1 MNEQPQ
7 SLAPG
12 IAASE
17 TRLSLRIL
25 ATNDVHANLLPY
37 DYFTDRPVS
46 GHNLA
51 RTATM
56 IARARADQR
65 NSLLFD
71 NGDFLQGTPLSDL
84 LAQEQGDG
92 DEIHPVILA
101 MNTLGYDAAGLGNHE
116 FNFGLGWLQSALA
129 RAQFPVTCANLL
141 SANGSSIF
149 PPYLLLRRELC
160 DTRGNR
166 HQLTIGVIG
175 LTPPQTTTWDRMHL
189 EGRVESRDMV
199 ETARRYGPEMR
210 AAGADLVIALAHTG
224 LSSEP
229 CRPMMENAAAHLG
242 TIPEIDVILAGHA
255 HQVFPPDQYS
265 GLLRAEAP
273 PGMLHQTPMVM
284 AGAHGSHLGV
294 VDLDL
299 VRSATGGWQVRDAR
313 PSALRVDAAG
323 PVDAT
328 LGKVL
333 RPAHRRTLALIR
345 RQIGHARHPLHS
357 YLALATPCAATA
369 LVTRAQA
376 HAVRRLLR
384 GTVDEGLPI
393 VSASAPFRTGGRGGP
408 HHFTD
413 VAPGPLRIHHAADL
427 YPFPN
432 MLSAVRLT
440 GAELADWLE
449 RAAIL
454 FNRIIP
460 GRAGQFLINPLIP
473 GHNFDM
479 IDGLTYQIDLNHPPR
494 YDLSG
499 RLIHPDAHRITS
511 LRHAGQTV
519 QADQVFVLATNN
531 YRISGGGPFVP
542 VDSDR
547 VIHAGHR
554 PLRTIVAEHIEEAGT
569 VFDLPDRQAWRFC
582 PMPGTEVLFDTG
594 PGVRAY
600 PEALIRAKA
609 RDLGDTP
616 DGFVRLAISL

>member
-25 ATNDVHANLLPY
+25 ATTDMHANLLPY
-37 DYFTDRPVS
+37 DYFTDRPVN

-51 RTATM
+51 RVATL
-56 IARARADQR
+56 IAGARAERRDC
-65 NSLLFD
+65 LLFD

-84 LAQEQGDG
+84 LAQEQGDK
-92 DEIHPVILA
+92 DETHPVILA
-101 MNTLGYDAAGLGNHE
+101 MNALGYDAVGLGNHE
-116 FNFGLGWLQSALA
+116 FNFGLSWLEHTLE
-129 RAQFPVTCANLL
+129 RAQFQVTCANLL
-141 SANGSSIF
+141 RADGTALF
-149 PPYLLLRRELC
+149 PPYLLLRRGLC
-160 DTRGNR
+160 DTEDNL

-175 LTPPQTTTWDRMHL
+175 LTPPQTTTWDRIHL
-189 EGRVESRDMV
+189 EGRIESRDMV
-199 ETARRYGPEMR
+199 ETARHYGPEMR

-224 LSSEP
+224 FSSGP
-229 CRPMMENAAAHLG
+229 YRPMMENAAAHLG

-265 GLLRAEAP
+265 GLLCAEAP

-299 VRSATGGWQVRDAR
+299 VRSGTGRWQVRDAR
-313 PSALRVDAAG
+313 SSALRVDAAG

-333 RPAHRRTLALIR
+333 RPAHQRTLALIR
-345 RQIGHARHPLHS
+345 RPIGHARHPLHS

-393 VSASAPFRTGGRGGP
+393 ISASAPFKTGGRGGP
-408 HHFTD
+408 QHFTD
-413 VAPGPLRIHHAADL
+413 VPPGPLRVHHAADL

-460 GRAGQFLINPLIP
+460 GKAGQFLINPLIP

-511 LRHAGQTV
+511 LHHAGQEV

-531 YRISGGGPFVP
+531 YRVSGGGPFVA

-547 VIHAGHR
+547 MIHSGHT
-554 PLRTIVAEHIEEAGT
+554 PLRTIVAEHIEDAGAD
-569 VFDLPDRQAWRFC
+569 FKLPDPAQWRFC
-582 PMPGTEVLFDTG
+582 PMSGTEVLFDTG
-594 PGVRAY
+594 PGVRTY
-600 PEALIRAKA
+600 PEALLRAKA
-609 RDLGDTP
+609 RDLGNTP